1 MTKLATEEINQAMGR
16 RLLAVREAAQL
27 SQAYFAVALDLS
39 PRAYANYERGE
50 REAPVALLRNLL
62 RVYAVDPAWLLDGPG
77 DLPVRRTLKGEQ
89 SDQKRAK
96 RNIAL
101 CQEILETHG
110 ISPASLLQSG
120 RGGTTPR
127 R

>member
-1 MTKLATEEINQAMGR
+1 MTQLATEEINQAIGR

-27 SQAYFAVALDLS
+27 NQADFAEALDLS

-62 RVYAVDPAWLLDGPG
+62 RAYAVDPAWLLDGPG
-77 DLPVRRTLKGEQ
+77 ELPVRRTLKSEQ
-89 SDQKRAK
+89 SDHRRAK
-96 RNIAL
+96 RAIAL
-101 CQEILETHG
+101 YRELLEIHG
-110 ISPASLLQSG
+110 ISPASLFLAG
-120 RGGTTPR
+120 RTTATTR